1 MQLTWETPTLI
12 WIDDAVGNRLAER
25 LRNQW
30 EPIYVARIRQEVEE
44 VLAQHSI
51 DRLITV
57 EGTGWE
63 EIEAVAD
70 IPHRAV
76 LTDAQKAKTIREADA
91 LQGPLPGNVIHWM
104 QTLDGQISRPVDTH
118 TSLEW
123 DENSEPLS
131 RPVRG
136 RIQAYGGRVER
147 EPQIITSFS
156 TAGGVGKT
164 TTISVVARLLQ
175 EKGRKVAVVEAD
187 EEKAGILRL
196 FGLLPASDGLDTIAD
211 IIWPDKEA
219 LQTRL
224 AGIAVPISQ
233 RGLPDLVVYPLI
245 GTLEGLQVPSS
256 EAFADFLELLKESYD
271 YILVDLGPRL
281 RDDITIGTLTVAN
294 AVVLVY
300 EPTEPNLDAAV
311 RHMENIE
318 QMKLFS
324 RDKYVLLINKAS
336 NRGIKPKLMA
346 QTLELPVMG
355 VMQEETDTYHA
366 LANTGRISLPEDS
379 PWRAALAELM
389 SRVGDEDATVDVK
402 PQKGSK
408 SQRRGKL
415 EKRATTVRAT
425 QERSFMRRLLGIH

>member
-12 WIDDAVGNRLAER
+12 WINDAVGVRLAER
-25 LRNQW
+25 LRKQW
-30 EPIYVARIRQEVEE
+30 EPIYVARTREE
-44 VLAQHSI
+44 AEDILANHAI
-51 DRLITV
+51 DRMITV
-57 EGTGWE
+57 AGTGWE
-63 EIEAVAD
+63 TVQTVTE

-76 LTDAQKAKTIREADA
+76 LADAVQAKTIKEADA
-91 LQGPLPGNVIHWM
+91 LQGPLPGNVIRWM
-104 QTLDGQISRPVDTH
+104 QTLDEQISRPVDAH

-123 DENSEPLS
+123 DESS
-131 RPVRG
+131 YRAPVNTNRG
-136 RIQAYGGRVER
+136 RTASYVSRVER
-147 EPQIITSFS
+147 EPRIIASFS

-164 TTISVVARLLQ
+164 TTISVMARLLQ

-196 FGLLPASDGLDTIAD
+196 FGLQPANDGLDTIPD

-219 LQTRL
+219 LEARI
-224 AGIAVPISQ
+224 AGMAVPITQ

-271 YILVDLGPRL
+271 YVLVDLGPRL
-281 RDDITIGTLTVAN
+281 RDDITIGTLTAAD

-324 RDKYVLLINKAS
+324 RDKYVLLINKVTS
-336 NRGIKPKLMA
+336 RGIKPKLMG
-346 QTLELPVMG
+346 QTLELPVIG
-355 VMQEETDTYHA
+355 VMQEETDTYHT
-366 LANTGRISLPEDS
+366 LANTGRISLPADS

-389 SRVGDEDATVDVK
+389 SRVGDEDDNYEDVK
-402 PQKGSK
+402 PQKAK
-408 SQRRGKL
+408 SQRRGKA
-415 EKRATTVRAT
+415 ERGAKVRPT
-425 QERSFMRRLLGIH
+425 QERSFMRRLLGLH